1 MGRVKPVI
9 PKWLGITQKELSK
22 LDLGA
27 EINPL
32 TKYEV
37 EAGIVIRGPV
47 IMMPTPSTPKQFAKL
62 LPLACHDV
70 RFAEE
75 GKYMYM
81 EYYLGTNERRIE
93 RISKVAVN
101 DVSNRLLIETATR
114 GMIKFR
120 AFKMGDKALYMMG
133 PNQDAKDISSFIKSI
148 WKIGLI

>member
-1 MGRVKPVI
+1 MKPVI
-9 PKWLGITQKELSK
+9 PKWLGMTQKELSK

-27 EINPL
+27 EIKPL
-32 TKYEV
+32 TRDEV

-93 RISKVAVN
+93 KISKVTVA
-101 DVSNRLLIETATR
+101 DISNRLLIETANR

-120 AFKMGDKALYMMG
+120 AFKMGDKVLYTMG
-133 PNQDAKDISSFIKSI
+133 PNQNAKDVPSFIKSI

>member
-1 MGRVKPVI
+1 M
-9 PKWLGITQKELSK
+9 TQKELSK

-27 EINPL
+27 EIKPL
-32 TKYEV
+32 TRDEV

-93 RISKVAVN
+93 KISKVTVA
-101 DVSNRLLIETATR
+101 DISNRLLIETANR

-120 AFKMGDKALYMMG
+120 AFKMGDKVLYTMG
-133 PNQDAKDISSFIKSI
+133 PNQNAKDVPSFIKSI

>member
-1 MGRVKPVI
+1 MKPVI

-27 EINPL
+27 VIKPL
-32 TKYEV
+32 TKEEV

-47 IMMPTPSTPKQFAKL
+47 IMMPTPSTPKQFAKF

-75 GKYMYM
+75 GKDMYM

-93 RISKVAVN
+93 KISKVTVT
-101 DVSNRLLIETATR
+101 DISNRLLIETANR

-120 AFKMGDKALYMMG
+120 AFKMGDKGLYMMG
-133 PNQDAKDISSFIKSI
+133 PNQDAEDISSFIKSI